1 MVPENEYNPYF
12 KSFIEDLARN
22 GKTIVEN
29 LEETGKF
36 LEQVVAMTPPEKELY
51 AYAEGKWT
59 LKELLVHIIDT
70 ERIFNYRALRFSR
83 NDATNV
89 VGFEQDDYNDNSNA
103 NERELQDIFEEF
115 KNAAVALPEVQ
126 ECYLVSGNFDYL
138 IKARVADMS
147 SYREFLGE
155 TLLTLPGVQES
166 TSYVVMEQ
174 VKETL
179 NITVPYK

>member
-1 MVPENEYNPYF
+1 MVSKKPLSRIDSKILRELQADGRISYAE
-12 KSFIEDLARN
+12 LARRV
-22 GKTIVEN
+22 GLT
-29 LEETGKF
+29 T
-36 LEQVVAMTPPEKELY
+36 TPCM
-51 AYAEGKWT
+51 
-59 LKELLVHIIDT
+59 
-70 ERIFNYRALRFSR
+70 ERVKRM
-83 NDATNV
+83 
-89 VGFEQDDYNDNSNA
+89 
-103 NERELQDIFEEF
+103 EREKVIKGYTALLDPVYLEASLVVFVQIRLSRTSQDIFEQF
-115 KNAAVALPEVQ
+115 KQSAVALAEVQ

-147 SYREFLGE
+147 AYREFLGE